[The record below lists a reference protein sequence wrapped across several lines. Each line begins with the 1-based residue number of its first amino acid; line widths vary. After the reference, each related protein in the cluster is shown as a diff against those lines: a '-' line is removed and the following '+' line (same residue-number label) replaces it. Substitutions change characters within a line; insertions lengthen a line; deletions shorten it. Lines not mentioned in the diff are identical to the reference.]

1 MPTFDAMELIWNS
14 LENKEGDSVR
24 FVREDIATLWDYGFV
39 DTKKYSKESW
49 IDIFDSYKQP
59 DGTYRFT
66 QEEFATLEKYRYQGP
81 IKIPFDPTLINEG
94 KYTEEGFWELVD
106 LSIAPSCSLAKREL
120 QKNVEELKKKF
131 KQGDGLLLIKMPVKL
146 EIRQWI
152 DEHPSPTRRREILFD
167 KLLEQQAFRSKSEKA
182 AQKASK
188 VATPD
193 QQAQIQVSTFS
204 MIPTSLAEKG
214 AKEFKKMAK
223 AKPSESQSA
232 DKNST
237 ELKSVKRN
245 RKGLLG

>member
-120 QKNVEELKKKF
+120 QKNVEEVKKK
-131 KQGDGLLLIKMPVKL
+131 KKKK
-146 EIRQWI
+146 
-152 DEHPSPTRRREILFD
+152 TRRGRVLCTKKGGGKVEKTPPPPPPPPPPLF
-167 KLLEQQAFRSKSEKA
+167 FFFFFFF
-182 AQKASK
+182 
-188 VATPD
+188 TP
-193 QQAQIQVSTFS
+193 ST
-204 MIPTSLAEKG
+204 
-214 AKEFKKMAK
+214 
-223 AKPSESQSA
+223 
-232 DKNST
+232 
-237 ELKSVKRN
+237 
-245 RKGLLG
+245 